1 MVSLVVQLY
10 LDDFVS
16 LVVKF
21 LVNIFPFLNYWL
33 YAPWSHSFVGFFS
46 TGVSQFHKNSLLH
59 DAISMSIHLLPQ
71 RC

>member
-33 YAPWSHSFVGFFS
+33 YAPWSHSFEGFFS
-46 TGVSQFHKNSLLH
+46 TGVSQFHKNMLQ
-59 DAISMSIHLLPQ
+59 PFT
-71 RC
+71 

>member
-21 LVNIFPFLNYWL
+21 LVNIFPFSIIGYMLPGLTVLW
-33 YAPWSHSFVGFFS
+33 VFS
-46 TGVSQFHKNSLLH
+46 VLE
-59 DAISMSIHLLPQ
+59 
-71 RC
+71 